1 MWVQFCVYPGWSPC
15 IFAQTL
21 CPENRDVPYW
31 GVWCLFEFFLSSR
44 EHLELVFVTYAGVVG
59 DAAWPKLVCLKKFGT
74 RQPAVVSMR
83 KVFAGLSVQ
92 MLRASFCSYHVVI
105 FYFFEFVSLCK
116 SEAGPDG
123 LQKFWKAGSC
133 LIGLDGLAM
142 TWTMFPLLQDGC
154 SSFDIALEVGKKIES
169 LQVETCGASWEDD
182 KKLDCT
188 QIRTFHSSWNEK
200 LPLTPC

>member
-1 MWVQFCVYPGWSPC
+1 M
-15 IFAQTL
+15 
-21 CPENRDVPYW
+21 
-31 GVWCLFEFFLSSR
+31 
-44 EHLELVFVTYAGVVG
+44 ELVFVTNAGVVG

-123 LQKFWKAGSC
+123 LQKF
-133 LIGLDGLAM
+133 
-142 TWTMFPLLQDGC
+142 
-154 SSFDIALEVGKKIES
+154 
-169 LQVETCGASWEDD
+169 
-182 KKLDCT
+182 
-188 QIRTFHSSWNEK
+188 
-200 LPLTPC
+200 